1 MSQSLTFLIF
11 HSHLFPFSHHNAI
24 AVLLYSRHMYHVKPL
39 LCFCVCFSGYLL
51 CFESMLFSLLL
62 SFFFQWLDFV
72 KLHYVYLKITS
83 GVPVLSIL
91 SPSEELQ
98 ALSFST
104 AVCVSHYKGSHVEY
118 KQRQQHSRLPVGFPA
133 EITINISV
141 SKNCSITCWCSY
153 CRPIQ
158 LSLKKKL
165 VK

>member
-1 MSQSLTFLIF
+1 
-11 HSHLFPFSHHNAI
+11 
-24 AVLLYSRHMYHVKPL
+24 MYRVKPL

-51 CFESMLFSLLL
+51 CFESVLCSLLL

-83 GVPVLSIL
+83 GVPDFFSIL
-91 SPSEELQ
+91 HIKPLWGIQ

-104 AVCVSHYKGSHVEY
+104 AVWKAVCVSHYKGSYVEY
-118 KQRQQHSRLPVGFPA
+118 KQGQQHHGLPVGFPA

-141 SKNCSITCWCSY
+141 SKNCSITCCCSY

-158 LSLKKKL
+158 LSFKKSL
-165 VK
+165 LNSFYRIEFL